1 MAVAQKKEETL
12 MNTVN
17 AANFNGQK
25 PTIDPYLKAQQVAN
39 EHEVLDSQR

>member
-1 MAVAQKKEETL
+1 

-25 PTIDPYLKAQQVAN
+25 PTIDTNDAAMAVDRSL
-39 EHEVLDSQR
+39 ETGH